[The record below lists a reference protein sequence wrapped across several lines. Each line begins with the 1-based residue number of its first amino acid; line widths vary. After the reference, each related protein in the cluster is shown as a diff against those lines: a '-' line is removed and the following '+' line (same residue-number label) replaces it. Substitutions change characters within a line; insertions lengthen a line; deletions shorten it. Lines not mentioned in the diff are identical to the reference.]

1 VDFTLTD
8 EQDAIAGLADTI
20 LGEQCTPAALRA
32 LEAGAEPLAANAWK
46 ALAAADLLGLA
57 VPAAHGGSGLG
68 LVEAALVAQKVGR
81 HVAPVPYWTSTAAAL
96 AVARWGD
103 EAQRARWL
111 PGAADGSA
119 PLAVAAWG
127 PAETSRSDGTPAVR
141 AARPTPRASTTTTTT
156 ATSSSAANGAEV
168 PDGSGARPVAGEGG
182 WALHG
187 TVRPVPWAGQ
197 AAALVLAA
205 EADDGPGL
213 FLVDLAGAGVTRT
226 DETTLNHEPAQ
237 TVVLDG
243 APAERLGAP
252 GDDAAAW
259 SARRTRT
266 LMVATVL
273 GVCEGALAL
282 TAAYVSERQQFGT
295 PIGTFQAVAH
305 RCADAYVDTEAIRLT
320 TLQALWRL
328 THAAGGDSHDA
339 GGDNEEDTVE
349 ADDAVA
355 VAAFWATDGGHRV
368 VHAAQHLHGGIGL
381 DVDYPVHRYFRWEKV
396 LEALLGGPRVALSR
410 LGSSLAAGTGSG

>member
-1 VDFTLTD
+1 
-8 EQDAIAGLADTI
+8 
-20 LGEQCTPAALRA
+20 
-32 LEAGAEPLAANAWK
+32 
-46 ALAAADLLGLA
+46 
-57 VPAAHGGSGLG
+57 
-68 LVEAALVAQKVGR
+68 
-81 HVAPVPYWTSTAAAL
+81 VAPVLYWTSTAAAL

-103 EAQRARWL
+103 EAQSARWL
-111 PGAADGSA
+111 PGVADGSA
-119 PLAVAAWG
+119 PLAVAAWA
-127 PAETSRSDGTPAVR
+127 PAENSRPDGTPAVR
-141 AARPTPRASTTTTTT
+141 AARTTVAAAAG
-156 ATSSSAANGAEV
+156 ATDGA
-168 PDGSGARPVAGEGG
+168 GARPAAGEGG

-197 AAALVLAA
+197 AAALVL
-205 EADDGPGL
+205 EAQSDDGPGL
-213 FLVDLAGAGVTRT
+213 FVVDLTGPGITRT
-226 DETTLNHEPAQ
+226 DELSLNLEPAQ

-243 APAERLGAP
+243 AAAEPLGTP

-259 SARRTRT
+259 AARRTRI

-328 THAAGGDSHDA
+328 DQDDDDA
-339 GGDNEEDTVE
+339 TG

-355 VAAFWATDGGHRV
+355 VAAFWAADGGHRV

-396 LEALLGGPRVALSR
+396 LEALLGGSRVALAR
-410 LGSSLAAGTGSG
+410 LGSSLAGGTGPG